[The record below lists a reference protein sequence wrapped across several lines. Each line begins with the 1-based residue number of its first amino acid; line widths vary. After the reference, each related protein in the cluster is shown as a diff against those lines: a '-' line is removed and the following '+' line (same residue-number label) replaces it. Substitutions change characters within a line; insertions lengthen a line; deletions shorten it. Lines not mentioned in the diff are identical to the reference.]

1 MSDTRDGYKLDELA
15 TAAGVSPRTVRY
27 YVQRGLLPAPAFR
40 GRDTAYGREHLLRLR
55 AIRAL
60 QAKFLPL
67 DAIADAMSSATAA
80 QLAAWAEGR
89 SLPAVTASAQPAV
102 TASAQ
107 PEAETS
113 PVPVTRGSTWRL
125 AEGLT
130 LHLDDGADEGARSLA
145 ETVLAL
151 VARRNNE
158 GERR

>member
-15 TAAGVSPRTVRY
+15 TEAGVSPRTVRY

-60 QAKFLPL
+60 QARFLPL
-67 DAIADAMSSATAA
+67 DAIADAMSTATAA
-80 QLAAWAEGR
+80 QLASWAAGE
-89 SLPAVTASAQPAV
+89 SAPEVTATAQPAV
-102 TASAQ
+102 
-107 PEAETS
+107 EAETTT
-113 PVPVTRGSTWRL
+113 VPVTRGSTWLL

-130 LHLDDGADEGARSLA
+130 LHLDDGADEGAQSLA
-145 ETVLAL
+145 EKVLAL